1 MGWARISPITQTTN
15 CTNAPLFRRL
25 WVTWCLP
32 SLHFPLKWKDAMK
45 EKDQLEKSAFPLTLV
60 LLRSVNMHCGEFWN
74 FFSTDRGCSEHARVL
89 PLQYLKDGIH
99 GKQDAIVSTE
109 GHHALN
115 GGGGHWNVRWVCQFP
130 FFNFFLLMNQ
140 NFLYPVERESSK
152 PMSSDIFWVK
162 ELHPTQ
168 RRG

>member
-1 MGWARISPITQTTN
+1 MGGARISPITQTTN
-15 CTNAPLFRRL
+15 CTMLRFSEDCELLGACHLFIFQ
-25 WVTWCLP
+25 WE
-32 SLHFPLKWKDAMK
+32 DAMK
-45 EKDQLEKSAFPLTLV
+45 EKDQLEKSAFPLTLI
-60 LLRSVNMHCGEFWN
+60 LLRSVNTHCGEFWN
-74 FFSTDRGCSEHARVL
+74 FLSTDHSCSEHARVL
-89 PLQYLKDGIH
+89 PLQYPKDGIR

-115 GGGGHWNVRWVCQFP
+115 GGGHWNVRWVCQFP
-130 FFNFFLLMNQ
+130 FFNFLLLMNQ